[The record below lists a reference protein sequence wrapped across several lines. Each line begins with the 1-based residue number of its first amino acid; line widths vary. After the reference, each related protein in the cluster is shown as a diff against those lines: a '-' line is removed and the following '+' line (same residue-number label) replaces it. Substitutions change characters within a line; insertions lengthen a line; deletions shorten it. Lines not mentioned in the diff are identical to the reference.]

1 MAWQYALAAAQFLSG
16 VSAQKKQEKQQIE
29 ALKKTA
35 RGLVQQMNWSFQN
48 YEMARQSAFAAAVT
62 DMTKVR
68 MQAARQYGSVSAAV
82 NEDFAGGGRTADLL
96 KRSVKNAEARAAASI
111 RDNWE
116 AKNNEIN
123 LNKVATMMSTK
134 NAIASLPSVTKK
146 SNFAY
151 LLDGAKAYF
160 GAKAAVDDGKIKTD
174 MPMKDSYTY
183 NMFDADSLFNTNP
196 ASEFTNYLHSGNTFT
211 DYLDLGGT
219 GVSHNYYSG
228 GRQVWG
234 TKALLL

>member
-35 RGLVQQMNWSFQN
+35 KGLVQQMNWSFQN
-48 YEMARQSAFAAAVT
+48 YEMARQTAFAAAVT

-96 KRSVKNAEARAAASI
+96 KRSVKNNEARAAASI

-123 LNKVATMMSTK
+123 LNKISTMVSTK
-134 NAIASLPSVTKK
+134 NAIASLPSVTRK
-146 SNFAY
+146 SGLSY
-151 LLDGAKAYF
+151 LLDGVKAYY
-160 GAKAAVDDGKIKTD
+160 GVKASLDDGKIKTD
-174 MPMKDSYTY
+174 TPMLTEKEQ
-183 NMFDADSLFNTNP
+183 NFFDAEGIFATNP
-196 ASEFTNYLHSGNTFT
+196 AAGYIDYVNSSGSPLF
-211 DYLDLGGT
+211 DYTGDSVVPNLLVGGDMPW
-219 GVSHNYYSG
+219 
-228 GRQVWG
+228 GR
-234 TKALLL
+234 KHLLL